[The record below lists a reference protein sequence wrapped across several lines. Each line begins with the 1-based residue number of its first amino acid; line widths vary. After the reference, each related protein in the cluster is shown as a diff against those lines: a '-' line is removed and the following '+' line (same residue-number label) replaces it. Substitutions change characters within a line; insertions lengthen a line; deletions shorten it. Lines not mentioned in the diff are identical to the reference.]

1 MTTKRTRAA
10 AALLAAACL
19 TGCAGLGGPYIPSH
33 KAATIAAMA
42 DDRAL
47 TVPVGAVTLLTPA
60 ARDALGRG
68 TLAWYVAGTLSD
80 NPVVR
85 GAYYGLASG
94 GLGIANAEALRGPTL
109 GLSASYGGGDNGG
122 QSPVSQVYNVGLD
135 GSLVIW
141 DGGLGAI
148 KSDRARWQALAALAN
163 VADKVESVGF
173 ATVQAYIQVLQAR
186 DAVAI
191 AVRHIARHVEML
203 KMVRQL
209 ADQGVE
215 NFSDVPEA
223 SARVELS
230 RQAKVEASRTL
241 GNAEASFQR
250 LTGIRPPPGLPLPSR
265 APAEGDVEAL
275 VAEALRVHPAIK
287 ASDADIQAAIK
298 SVLAVDAERMGSLAI
313 QLGTA
318 GLISQ
323 FPGVLHPYTLGTALI
338 RLTLPLFT
346 NGERD
351 SRLRKAAAD
360 LEVALSQ
367 RADIERA
374 VALGVRQASAD
385 RTAASDAAALVLREK
400 KDDAEVARIRRSEY
414 FIAAVVDLK
423 TALDAEQALMQ
434 AEIKESNARWSHA
447 LASYKVVAAQGR
459 LADYLGVVGHRD
471 VLVSGSLDPF
481 PMPTLLEVPP
491 ADGVPAYVP
500 PARSAP

>member
-1 MTTKRTRAA
+1 MTTHRTRAA
-10 AALLAAACL
+10 ATLLAATCL
-19 TGCAGLGGPYIPSH
+19 AGCSSLGGPYTPSR
-33 KAATIAAMA
+33 KASAIASMS
-42 DDRAL
+42 DDAAL
-47 TVPVGAVTLLTPA
+47 SVPVAAVTLLPPA
-60 ARDALGRG
+60 AREALGRG
-68 TLAWYVAGTLSD
+68 TLAWFVAGTLSD

-94 GLGIANAEALRGPTL
+94 GLGVANAEALRGPTL
-109 GLSASYGGGDNGG
+109 GLGASYGGGDNGG
-122 QSPVSQVYNVGLD
+122 QSPVSQVYNLGLN
-135 GSLVIW
+135 GNLVIW

-163 VADKVESVGF
+163 VADKVESVGYGV
-173 ATVQAYIQVLQAR
+173 VQAYVQVLQAR
-186 DAVAI
+186 DAVEI
-191 AVRHIARHVEML
+191 SGRHIARHVEML

-223 SARVELS
+223 SARLEIS
-230 RQAKVEASRTL
+230 RQERVEAQRTL
-241 GNAEASFQR
+241 ANAEASFQR
-250 LTGIRPPPGLPLPSR
+250 LTGARPPAALPAPPR
-265 APAEGDVEAL
+265 APADGDVESL
-275 VAEALRVHPAIK
+275 VAEALRVHPAIR

-298 SVLAVDAERMGSLAI
+298 SVLAIDAERMGSLSI

-323 FPGVLHPYTLGTALI
+323 FPGVLHPYTLGTALV

-360 LEVALSQ
+360 LEVAVSQ

-385 RTAASDAAALVLREK
+385 RAAASEAAALVLREK
-400 KDDAEVARIRRSEY
+400 RDDAEVARIRRSEY
-414 FIAAVVDLK
+414 FLAAVVDLK

-447 LASYKVVAAQGR
+447 LSSYKVVAAQGR
-459 LADYLGVVGHRD
+459 LADYLHVVGHRD

-481 PMPTLLEVPP
+481 PMPTLLDAPAPASPP
-491 ADGVPAYVP
+491 AGARPA
-500 PARSAP
+500 PAP